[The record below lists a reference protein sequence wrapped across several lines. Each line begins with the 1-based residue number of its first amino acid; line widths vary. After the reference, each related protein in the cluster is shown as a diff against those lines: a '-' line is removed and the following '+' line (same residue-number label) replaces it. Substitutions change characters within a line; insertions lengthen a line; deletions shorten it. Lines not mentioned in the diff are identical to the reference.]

1 MIFPHSWARLLGLG
15 KKYLKTL
22 MEKKDQT
29 FVNDLKE
36 ITKDL
41 MIIHRGQIMFVIL
54 HSFISCEVVLM
65 DLEQIVTL

>member
-1 MIFPHSWARLLGLG
+1 
-15 KKYLKTL
+15 